1 MRCFKRTHLFVHA
14 PVRLVKLLIFFALVN
29 LQVQAVFAEQTTL
42 MMPLHKVF
50 PARFNDSASSNNDS
64 RVDTASAGSD
74 VPDATDTAAV
84 PPISVAESNVLQA
97 PLPLK
102 DSKPADQPKKLKGRV
117 VVPANPCRGVNNSS
131 TPFAPE
137 GTLRRALP
145 APLDPVFP
153 STEYVGIASQLQI
166 GIPDQDPM
174 FPLEKAIYKSCPF
187 LAKNRI
193 KIYGWANP
201 GVDYS
206 TSHKSNIPLSYFV
219 VPNHIEM
226 DQLVFRAER
235 VPDTVQ
241 NEHMDWG
248 FRTTWLYGIDYRWT
262 TSQGWYPASNE
273 LLKHNQVYGLDPVEL
288 YTCLY
293 IPKIA
298 DGMILKFGRYISPPD
313 IEAQLAPDNYLWTHS
328 LMFDYD
334 CYTQTGL
341 LASIKLNESWMVQSG
356 ICAGADTAPWAKGA
370 IPTGSLLLR
379 WQARNNKDM
388 LYGGCNSINNGQYR
402 LYGEKDNLQQFN
414 LTWFHRFNRR
424 FHVCTEGYFLYTFN
438 ALQGGTVNNGPPRP
452 VNLLTGPGKILP
464 GFSEAWGI
472 VSYWNTKITD
482 RDYITVRPVDIL
494 MDPRGWRSGFPG
506 YYASWTVGWIHHFS
520 DLLTIRPEIRYER
533 ALSHSSPWDNGLRRY
548 QFTIGADLIQ
558 RF

>member
-1 MRCFKRTHLFVHA
+1 
-14 PVRLVKLLIFFALVN
+14 
-29 LQVQAVFAEQTTL
+29 
-42 MMPLHKVF
+42 
-50 PARFNDSASSNNDS
+50 
-64 RVDTASAGSD
+64 
-74 VPDATDTAAV
+74 
-84 PPISVAESNVLQA
+84 
-97 PLPLK
+97 
-102 DSKPADQPKKLKGRV
+102 
-117 VVPANPCRGVNNSS
+117 
-131 TPFAPE
+131 
-137 GTLRRALP
+137 LP

-153 STEYVGIASQLQI
+153 STEYIGIASQLQI
-166 GIPDQDPM
+166 GIPDQDQM
-174 FPLEKAIYKSCPF
+174 FPLEKAIYKACPF

-206 TSHKSNIPLSYFV
+206 TSRHSNIPLSYFT
-219 VPNHIEM
+219 VPNHIEL

-241 NEHMDWG
+241 TEHMDWG
-248 FRTTWLYGIDYRWT
+248 FRSTWLYGIDYRWT

-273 LLKHNQVYGLDPVEL
+273 LLRHNQLYGLDPVEL

-298 DGMILKFGRYISPPD
+298 DGMVLKLGRYISPPD

-341 LASIKLNESWMVQSG
+341 LASIKLNESWMVQTG
-356 ICAGADTAPWAKGA
+356 IFAGADTAPWAKGA

-424 FHVCTEGYFLYTFN
+424 FHIATEGYFLYTFN
-438 ALQGGTVNNGPPRP
+438 ALQGGTVNNGPPRSYYA
-452 VNLLTGPGKILP
+452 LTGPGQILP

-482 RDYITVRPVDIL
+482 RDYITVRPIDIL
-494 MDPRGWRSGFPG
+494 MDPRGWRTGFPG
-506 YYASWTVGWIHHFS
+506 YYASWTIGWIHHFS

-533 ALSHSSPWDNGLRRY
+533 ALDNYSSPWDNGHRRY
-548 QFTIGADLIQ
+548 QFTFGADLIQ